1 MLQYICNP
9 GFVSGGCSLG
19 QVFPSSWSLIQQTEI
34 RAYLDLQ
41 RKTLFKANSW
51 DRSERDRYT
60 VMIDNEP
67 RE

>member
-1 MLQYICNP
+1 MLQYICNS

-41 RKTLFKANSW
+41 RKTIQGKLMGQIRKGQIYCH
-51 DRSERDRYT
+51 D
-60 VMIDNEP
+60 
-67 RE
+67 